1 MNISQL
7 LERNARKYYDKEAF
21 VSGSVRQTYGEV
33 DRIVNTLAHGFRN
46 QGIDRDDRVL
56 LYCPNTLDFVY
67 SYFAI
72 MRLMRL

>member
-46 QGIDRDDRVL
+46 QGIDRMIVFCYIARIRWISFIV
-56 LYCPNTLDFVY
+56 TLRSCD
-67 SYFAI
+67 
-72 MRLMRL
+72 